1 MNLSQ
6 VVFLAPQGGEDH
18 RQPLVLRALLSNP
31 TGAPIPQVISAFV
44 ESRAMPVSA
53 TVQHLL
59 STYRVM
65 EGTLSRLPLLLLG

>member
-1 MNLSQ
+1 MDLSQ
-6 VVFLAPQGGEDH
+6 VVFLAPQEGEDH
-18 RQPLVLRALLSNP
+18 MQPLVLRALLSDP
-31 TGAPIPQVISAFV
+31 RGAPIPQVISAFV
-44 ESRAMPVSA
+44 ESRAMSA